1 MKLINRRLYFDYNA
15 TAPLSE
21 SVINYLRNGVFVFGN
36 PSSIYTEG
44 REARKLISETFDFLR
59 QLFQIPI
66 EGHEIFFHSGATEA
80 INSLVKGMA
89 MYASSQGQ
97 KFHFF
102 YSAVDHSSV
111 VKQALHLPLL
121 GHEAHSISVDSNGE
135 IDLEVIIQKIKQQK
149 GLKLFNFTQV
159 NNETVVVWP
168 LEWAIKVKQATDC
181 FVHVDSVQAP
191 GKIVSWASPSYEL
204 DSYTF
209 SAHKFG
215 ALKGVGFTILSQN
228 LPWIPMQMGGG
239 QQKGLRAGTENTQ
252 GIYSIK
258 LALEELHSTFAPQTI
273 KTQKD
278 ALELALEKML
288 GAEGQITAKKASHR
302 NLNTINI
309 TFNHDIKGELLIAA
323 LDLAGLAVSS
333 GPACSMGVSVA
344 SRVLLEMGL
353 SERMAK
359 NSLRI
364 SLGPK
369 ITEEDIAQARDIFSV
384 VLPKY
389 LDRA

>member
-1 MKLINRRLYFDYNA
+1 M
-15 TAPLSE
+15 
-21 SVINYLRNGVFVFGN
+21 
-36 PSSIYTEG
+36 
-44 REARKLISETFDFLR
+44 
-59 QLFQIPI
+59 
-66 EGHEIFFHSGATEA
+66 
-80 INSLVKGMA
+80 
-89 MYASSQGQ
+89 
-97 KFHFF
+97 
-102 YSAVDHSSV
+102 
-111 VKQALHLPLL
+111 
-121 GHEAHSISVDSNGE
+121 
-135 IDLEVIIQKIKQQK
+135 
-149 GLKLFNFTQV
+149 
-159 NNETVVVWP
+159 
-168 LEWAIKVKQATDC
+168 
-181 FVHVDSVQAP
+181 
-191 GKIVSWASPSYEL
+191 
-204 DSYTF
+204 
-209 SAHKFG
+209 
-215 ALKGVGFTILSQN
+215 
-228 LPWIPMQMGGG
+228 
-239 QQKGLRAGTENTQ
+239 
-252 GIYSIK
+252 
-258 LALEELHSTFAPQTI
+258 
-273 KTQKD
+273 
-278 ALELALEKML
+278 ALEKML